1 MVKLLRFLFI
11 PAGLFLAFSMQAQ
24 TPSVDVFAWLQTRIP
39 GQGIIQIRQDNTIR
53 DKVNLHLAQQRSMK
67 GIWGYKISI
76 FRGSGQ
82 TTRKDAELTRSKFI
96 SKYEN
101 VECKLEFEYPNW
113 KVYVGSFRT
122 KSEALQFLHKISTDY
137 PDEPF
142 IREGIVS
149 YPD

>member
-1 MVKLLRFLFI
+1 MAKKLCFLFI
-11 PAGLFLAFSMQAQ
+11 PLGLLMAFNVHAQ
-24 TPSVDVFAWLQTRIP
+24 TPPVDLFAWLQTRVP
-39 GQGIIQIRQDNTIR
+39 GQGIVQIKQDNTLR
-53 DKVNLHLAQQRSMK
+53 DMVNLHLTQQRSMK

-113 KVYVGSFRT
+113 KVYVGNFRT
-122 KSEALQFLHKISTDY
+122 KSEALQFLHTISSDY

>member
-1 MVKLLRFLFI
+1 MVKKLRYLFI
-11 PAGLFLAFSMQAQ
+11 ATGLFMILSMQAQ
-24 TPSVDVFAWLQTRIP
+24 SPSVDVFAWLQTRVP
-39 GQGIIQIRQDNTIR
+39 GQGMVQIRQDNIIR
-53 DKVNLHLAQQRSMK
+53 DMVNLHLAQQRSMK

-82 TTRKDAELTRSKFI
+82 TTRKDAELTRSRFI

-113 KVYVGSFRT
+113 KVYVGNFRT
-122 KSEALQFLHKISTDY
+122 KSEALQFLHKISSDY

>member
-1 MVKLLRFLFI
+1 MVKQLRFLFI
-11 PAGLFLAFSMQAQ
+11 ASGLFMILSMQAQ
-24 TPSVDVFAWLQTRIP
+24 SPSVDVFAWLQTHVP
-39 GQGIIQIRQDNTIR
+39 GQGTVQIRQDNIIR
-53 DKVNLHLAQQRSMK
+53 DMVNLHLANQRSMK

-82 TTRKDAELTRSKFI
+82 TTRKDAELTRSRFI
-96 SKYEN
+96 SKYED

-113 KVYVGSFRT
+113 KVYVGNFRT
-122 KSEALQFLHKISTDY
+122 KSEALQFLHKISSDY

>member
-1 MVKLLRFLFI
+1 MVKKLRFLFI
-11 PAGLFLAFSMQAQ
+11 TAGLFMILSMQAQ
-24 TPSVDVFAWLQTRIP
+24 SPSVDVFAWLQTRVP
-39 GQGIIQIRQDNTIR
+39 GQGMVQIRQDNIIR
-53 DKVNLHLAQQRSMK
+53 DMVNLHLAQQRSMK

-82 TTRKDAELTRSKFI
+82 TTRKDAELTRSRFI

-113 KVYVGSFRT
+113 KVYVGNFRT
-122 KSEALQFLHKISTDY
+122 KSEALQFLHKISSEY

>member
-1 MVKLLRFLFI
+1 MVKKRHLLFI
-11 PAGLFLAFSMQAQ
+11 PALLVMALSMQAQ
-24 TPSVDVFAWLQTRIP
+24 TQPVDVFAWLQTRVP
-39 GQGIIQIRQDNTIR
+39 GQGSIVIKQDNDLR
-53 DKVNLHLAQQRSMK
+53 DMVNLHLTQQRSMK

-101 VECKLEFEYPNW
+101 VVCKLEFEYPNW
-113 KVYVGSFRT
+113 KVYVVNFRT
-122 KSEALQFLHKISTDY
+122 KSEALQFLHKISSDY

>member
-1 MVKLLRFLFI
+1 MFKKLRFLFI
-11 PAGLFLAFSMQAQ
+11 ITGLFMLLSMQAQ
-24 TPSVDVFAWLQTRIP
+24 SPSVDMFAWLQTRVP
-39 GQGIIQIRQDNTIR
+39 GQGTIQIRQDNIIR
-53 DKVNLHLAQQRSMK
+53 DMVNLHLTQQRSMK

-82 TTRKDAELTRSKFI
+82 TTRKDAELTRSRFI

-113 KVYVGSFRT
+113 KVYVGNFRT
-122 KSEALQFLHKISTDY
+122 KSEALQFLHKISSDY